1 MLEMMAM
8 LMTKNYENTDNG
20 DNGDDD
26 NDENTNGN
34 DDNDGWITCSWKV
47 VTRLARTVRG
57 TSGCLV
63 NILHCDGDI

>member
-1 MLEMMAM
+1 M
-8 LMTKNYENTDNG
+8 LMTKNDENT

-34 DDNDGWITCSWKV
+34 DDNDDRITCSWKV

-57 TSGCLV
+57 TSGCPV
-63 NILHCDGDI
+63 NILHCDDDI

>member
-1 MLEMMAM
+1 MMAM

-34 DDNDGWITCSWKV
+34 DDNDDNDGWITCSWKV

-57 TSGCLV
+57 TSGCPV
-63 NILHCDGDI
+63 NILHCDDDI